1 MNVHALFDWKSAKL
15 TSRSMAV
22 LAMLCAL
29 YTALGF
35 FAINPTPTLKI
46 GFSFLALAISCA
58 LFGFWPN
65 VIFAIIADFLGWV
78 VHPVGAYVPFFAL
91 ILIVKALIYSVFFY
105 KKKPVRIPQIL
116 AAEFLAALIC
126 NVLLN
131 PLLLTVLILI
141 VKALIY
147 SVFFYKKKPVRI
159 PQILAAEFLAALICN
174 VLLNPLLLTVM
185 YQMPY
190 WVLVG
195 ERLLK
200 NLILYPIDCLLL
212 YLCFKA
218 LAGLPKSVMPAEW
231 ND

>member
-126 NVLLN
+126 D
-131 PLLLTVLILI
+131 
-141 VKALIY
+141 
-147 SVFFYKKKPVRI
+147 
-159 PQILAAEFLAALICN
+159 